1 MFRQPIP
8 YRSNLSGQVDIERDF
23 VVVDDDDI
31 VEETF
36 EQSRAD
42 RIISLNPKSRF
53 TFEHGTN
60 VMQRA
65 IATGDVDGDNETEL
79 AIGSMN
85 GTLFVY
91 KMDFSSA
98 TDEPTPLFSAHQLG
112 TIVDIC
118 IGSIYV
124 LDRKFN
130 IPVRRRVVLVA
141 SAEGLLH
148 VFDQRWL
155 SSRAD
160 QSAKQMPS
168 TTGVISVDEK
178 KDALV
183 SPEGVNPGLGTKVQ
197 GGPGQDKSNITDDI
211 KASQNKNSVSADSR
225 DAGVD
230 QQSQLLAGTDVG
242 TRSEK
247 DSSPRDTIARSVP
260 ASATKAIKPVIQI
273 SIPYNATALVL
284 DTSRKI
290 SRIFVGTDEGDV
302 IAYDFTGNV
311 EESFTYI
318 ATLVKRA
325 SWKVDSGVTS
335 FCLTNG
341 GRSQGAN
348 YRNASADAAGVAK
361 LHHWVG
367 RVVVGT

>member
-8 YRSNLSGQVDIERDF
+8 YRSDLSGQVDIERDF

-98 TDEPTPLFSAHQLG
+98 SEEPTPLFSAHKLG

-124 LDRKFN
+124 IDRKFN

-155 SSRAD
+155 SSRAG
-160 QSAKQMPS
+160 QSARQVPS
-168 TTGVISVDEK
+168 TTGGIPVSEK
-178 KDALV
+178 KEVLAFA
-183 SPEGVNPGLGTKVQ
+183 EGVEPGLGTKF
-197 GGPGQDKSNITDDI
+197 P
-211 KASQNKNSVSADSR
+211 
-225 DAGVD
+225 
-230 QQSQLLAGTDVG
+230 
-242 TRSEK
+242 
-247 DSSPRDTIARSVP
+247 
-260 ASATKAIKPVIQI
+260 
-273 SIPYNATALVL
+273 
-284 DTSRKI
+284 
-290 SRIFVGTDEGDV
+290 GDV
-302 IAYDFTGNV
+302 
-311 EESFTYI
+311 
-318 ATLVKRA
+318 
-325 SWKVDSGVTS
+325 
-335 FCLTNG
+335 
-341 GRSQGAN
+341 
-348 YRNASADAAGVAK
+348 
-361 LHHWVG
+361 
-367 RVVVGT
+367 